1 MPTCNM
7 SDQRQAISMA
17 GKWVMLLV
25 LGATAC
31 DRAPGRRPESFAST
45 AAEAKIPNSRCKLP
59 VQTAVILERDGAI
72 LETWTLRLEEVANDA
87 LPDDPAFLAYRAAI
101 ERARA
106 DVLRPVA
113 DPAIVRTE
121 AEEEVR
127 RNEHFNNELV
137 FSRAVGSIDRISCL
151 DALLFARQA
160 SRISQIDHPTE
171 FLASVLKRETG
182 AGTDLV
188 VVFGAGS
195 EMFPPKEVYGFE
207 VVNRFRAEGWSYW
220 YVIHNHTVQRNGD
233 LLALGVPA
241 PSTSDVQ
248 LYRSLAGEMGLE
260 SLRVT
265 NGFYTFSAS
274 VDELSAFRA
283 R

>member
-1 MPTCNM
+1 
-7 SDQRQAISMA
+7 MA
-17 GKWVMLLV
+17 GRWVMLLV
-25 LGATAC
+25 LGLAAC
-31 DRAPGRRPESFAST
+31 DQAPGRRPESLDST
-45 AAEAKIPNSRCKLP
+45 AAEAKIPNSPCKMP
-59 VQTAVILERDGAI
+59 AQTTVILERDGAI
-72 LETWTLRLEEVANDA
+72 LETWPLHLEEVVNDA

-101 ERARA
+101 ERDGA

-113 DPAIVRTE
+113 DPPIVRTE
-121 AEEEVR
+121 AEEEVW

-137 FSRAVGSIDRISCL
+137 FSGAVGSIDRISCL

-160 SRISQIDHPTE
+160 SRISQIDQPTE

-195 EMFPPKEVYGFE
+195 EMFPPREVYGFE
-207 VVNRFRAEGWSYW
+207 VVDRFLAEGWSYW
-220 YVIHNHTVQRNGD
+220 YAIHNHTVQTNGN

-248 LYRSLAGEMGLE
+248 LYRSLAEEMGLE

-283 R
+283 Q